1 MGCKAPLDGSTA
13 SQQIPCILWNPNP
26 HKRIHKSSALF
37 PIVSQVNSARPPS
50 TLHSV
55 YSISILVVVSNLHS
69 GLSKWSVS
77 LECSQPKP
85 RMHLSSRPFV
95 PHSPPILIFDR
106 QNSVWRSLE
115 TMTFLVLQFEPKSSS
130 SSGWNKTTTYLLT
143 HSMVQSPSWTANRFA
158 ASQEIPRI

>member
-95 PHSPPILIFDR
+95 PHSPPILIFDP

-115 TMTFLVLQFEPKSSS
+115 TMAFLVLHCEPRSCS
-130 SSGWNKTTTYLLT
+130 SSGWSNTITHSLT
-143 HSMVQSPSWTANRFA
+143 HSLHGTESFLS
-158 ASQEIPRI
+158 S